1 MPSPKVAQKP
11 PDLAALQQMTGA
23 GGPLIVE
30 IARYAGPSSPYEH
43 IHRADGLDPQGVLQL
58 QPWLYDFAGG
68 GRYRFRVYTPNP
80 GVQPFEWEQNLPGTP
95 RPPAPIAAA
104 DAQARS
110 NSPPPMMGISPQG
123 FATAPQASSMMMG
136 GPQVQLPP
144 GYSAYQQQPQQQQQ
158 WPQQPQM
165 LMVPM
170 GGMPMG
176 GYGYPP
182 PQAQNNEAAELRRT
196 LDAKDAE
203 LRRFMEAKSA
213 EIAAM
218 QRSMD
223 EDRHR
228 REIDA
233 LRHELGG
240 GKESETQRRLQ
251 EALTKLSDGQ
261 QGGGVMQAM
270 GTMVQSALQSIT
282 ASSTAAIAA
291 SSNQKESPYVELL
304 TKHFVEQGSSR
315 ALGDMAKVSSEV
327 MANAMGMMA
336 EVAQMAQSGADEG
349 RTRNMMSQVFKT
361 LGDLSQKIVPML
373 TGKGATAEPQ
383 QPQQQQQFLPAA
395 NGTDGQHV
403 ASWPPPVAQT
413 INLGVLNPWMEALK
427 KTIAT
432 GTMPP
437 EQAATAVA
445 DLLWRVHA
453 WQQDS
458 GDLVPALAR
467 DPQGTAR
474 KLLGYPPEDWF
485 QAFMKAIR
493 PAAEQV
499 GFTPTILMEY
509 WSRGRGGA
517 VPQPQPM
524 QPQQPQPQP
533 VQDEADT
540 VAAPSAADK

>member
-1 MPSPKVAQKP
+1 M
-11 PDLAALQQMTGA
+11 
-23 GGPLIVE
+23 
-30 IARYAGPSSPYEH
+30 
-43 IHRADGLDPQGVLQL
+43 
-58 QPWLYDFAGG
+58 
-68 GRYRFRVYTPNP
+68 
-80 GVQPFEWEQNLPGTP
+80 
-95 RPPAPIAAA
+95 
-104 DAQARS
+104 
-110 NSPPPMMGISPQG
+110 
-123 FATAPQASSMMMG
+123 
-136 GPQVQLPP
+136 VQLPP
-144 GYSAYQQQPQQQQQ
+144 GYSAYQQQPQPQQQG
-158 WPQQPQM
+158 WQQPQM
-165 LMVPM
+165 MMVPM
-170 GGMPMG
+170 GGMPMGG

-203 LRRFMEAKSA
+203 LRRFMESKSA

-218 QRSMD
+218 QRAMD

-233 LRHELGG
+233 LRHELLGG

-373 TGKGATAEPQ
+373 TGKGAVTAEPQ
-383 QPQQQQQFLPAA
+383 QQQQQQQFLPPAQ
-395 NGTDGQHV
+395 NGTGGQHV
-403 ASWPPPVAQT
+403 TSLPPSIAQT
-413 INLGVLNPWMEALK
+413 INLGVLAPWMEALK

-458 GDLVPALAR
+458 GDLVPALTR

-474 KLLGYPPEDWF
+474 KLLGYPPDDWF

-517 VPQPQPM
+517 VPQPQTM
-524 QPQQPQPQP
+524 PQQPQPQP
-533 VQDEADT
+533 AQDEADT